1 VDWASYPILEIQDA
15 PERIDIV
22 LINRPDLPASG
33 AGEPR
38 GAHGPG
44 CHRQRHLRRD
54 GGPPPPRADHRGAR
68 EIRAGKGLTC
78 ERLLSSCDD

>member
-38 GAHGPG
+38 DAHGPG
-44 CHRQRHLRRD
+44 RHRQRHLRRD
-54 GGPPPPRADHRGAR
+54 GVRLRRVPITAERVKSAL
-68 EIRAGKGLTC
+68 GKV
-78 ERLLSSCDD
+78 